1 MNRKRGKKEVLKG
14 TLAIGLLINQFSSFG
29 AIVNATVYESEVEN
43 NSDIVQES
51 IDSSQDDLPDLD
63 GNLSNE
69 STENEEIQNPGDGL
83 PEEIPNDEEF
93 GETEDVE
100 LEIPKVEED
109 LDSAD
114 GSEESKSPEE
124 QIEEELL
131 EETASINLEDDGLFS
146 IESRSSGS
154 GLVQLWQVV
163 PDGQQSKEGKTT
175 SEIMKAVQCKPNHNL
190 YPSGGQS
197 EHNTYVNSCYVDD
210 ALYLGEDTNYYY
222 IYLSGYEGK
231 VPKSESHWFEL
242 DLNND
247 GTKVKYEIQTV
258 AYYIP
263 GGTTMY
269 SLQEKLNH

>member
-1 MNRKRGKKEVLKG
+1 MNRKRGKKVVLKG

-51 IDSSQDDLPDLD
+51 IDSSQDNLPDLD

-93 GETEDVE
+93 GETEDAE

-124 QIEEELL
+124 QIDEELL
-131 EETASINLEDDGLFS
+131 
-146 IESRSSGS
+146 
-154 GLVQLWQVV
+154 
-163 PDGQQSKEGKTT
+163 
-175 SEIMKAVQCKPNHNL
+175 
-190 YPSGGQS
+190 
-197 EHNTYVNSCYVDD
+197 
-210 ALYLGEDTNYYY
+210 
-222 IYLSGYEGK
+222 
-231 VPKSESHWFEL
+231 
-242 DLNND
+242 
-247 GTKVKYEIQTV
+247 
-258 AYYIP
+258 
-263 GGTTMY
+263 
-269 SLQEKLNH
+269 